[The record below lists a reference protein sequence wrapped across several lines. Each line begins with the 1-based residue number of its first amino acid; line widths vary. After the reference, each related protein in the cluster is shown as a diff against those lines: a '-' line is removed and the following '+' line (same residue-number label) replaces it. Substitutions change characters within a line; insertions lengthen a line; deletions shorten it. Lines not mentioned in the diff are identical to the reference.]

1 MLPALTAS
9 RRRIPRRR
17 IVLGAASALLT
28 VGALGAEMSGA
39 VEPSPIPSLAETL
52 SPSTWAMTI
61 PAAWL
66 AAPVPRVGIGDLIDV
81 LAVRQ
86 GDRAYAVP
94 VAYAARVVA
103 ADERGLVLELDEE
116 GASAIAIA
124 RGGGLLLV
132 PLLRSTR

>member
-9 RRRIPRRR
+9 RGRLPRRR
-17 IVLGAASALLT
+17 IALGALSVLLT
-28 VGALGAEMSGA
+28 AGALGAEMSGGA
-39 VEPSPIPSLAETL
+39 APSPVPSIAESL
-52 SPSTWAMTI
+52 SPSTWAMTM

-86 GDRAYAVP
+86 GERAYAVP

>member
-9 RRRIPRRR
+9 RRLPLRR
-17 IVLGAASALLT
+17 IALGAASALLA

-39 VEPSPIPSLAETL
+39 VAPPPPQSLAESL
-52 SPSTWAMTI
+52 APSTWAMTL

-66 AAPVPRVGIGDLIDV
+66 AAPVPRVGTGDLIDV

-86 GDRAYAVP
+86 GERAYAVP

-103 ADERGLVLELDEE
+103 MDERGLVLELDEE

-132 PLLRSTR
+132 PLLRSAR

>member
-1 MLPALTAS
+1 VLPALTAS

-17 IVLGAASALLT
+17 LALGGASALL
-28 VGALGAEMSGA
+28 ALAAVGAEMGGA
-39 VEPSPIPSLAETL
+39 ATPPAQASLAGSL
-52 SPSTWAMTI
+52 APSTWAMHL

-66 AAPVPRVGIGDLIDV
+66 AAPVPRVRAGDVIDV

-86 GDRAYAVP
+86 GERAYAVP
-94 VAYAARVVA
+94 VAYAARVMA
-103 ADERGLVLELDEE
+103 ADDRGIVLELDEE

-124 RGGGLLLV
+124 RGGGMLLV

>member
-9 RRRIPRRR
+9 RRRLPARR
-17 IVLGAASALLT
+17 IALAGVSALLT
-28 VGALGAEMSGA
+28 LGALGAELGGVTA
-39 VEPSPIPSLAETL
+39 PAAEVSLAESL
-52 SPSTWAMTI
+52 APATWAMSL

-66 AAPVPRVGIGDLIDV
+66 AAPMPRVRIGDLIDV

-86 GDRAYAVP
+86 GERAYAVP
-94 VAYAARVVA
+94 VAYAARVVGS
-103 ADERGLVLELDEE
+103 DERGVVLELDEE

-132 PLLRSTR
+132 PLLRSVR

>member
-9 RRRIPRRR
+9 RGRLPKRRIA
-17 IVLGAASALLT
+17 LGAASALLAL
-28 VGALGAEMSGA
+28 GALGVDMSGA
-39 VEPSPIPSLAETL
+39 AAPPPPASLAESL
-52 SPSTWAMTI
+52 APSTWAMTL

-66 AAPVPRVGIGDLIDV
+66 AAPAPRVSTDDLIDV

-86 GDRAYAVP
+86 GERAYAVP
-94 VAYAARVVA
+94 VAYAVRVMAV
-103 ADERGLVLELDEE
+103 DERGLVLELDEE

>member
-1 MLPALTAS
+1 VLPALTAS
-9 RRRIPRRR
+9 RRRLPTRR
-17 IVLGAASALLT
+17 VALGAASALLT
-28 VGALGAEMSGA
+28 VGALGIEMGGA
-39 VEPSPIPSLAETL
+39 AAPAPPASLADSL
-52 SPSTWAMTI
+52 APSTWAMSL

-66 AAPVPRVGIGDLIDV
+66 AAPVPLVRTGDVIDV

-94 VAYAARVVA
+94 VAYAARVMA
-103 ADERGLVLELDEE
+103 TDERGIVLELDEE

-132 PLLRSTR
+132 PLLRSAR

>member
-9 RRRIPRRR
+9 RLRRPKRRIA
-17 IVLGAASALLT
+17 LGAASALLA

-39 VEPSPIPSLAETL
+39 AAPPQPASLAESL
-52 SPSTWAMTI
+52 SPSTWAMTL

-66 AAPVPRVGIGDLIDV
+66 AAPAPRVSTDDLIDV

-86 GDRAYAVP
+86 GERAYAVP
-94 VAYAARVVA
+94 VAYAARVMA

-124 RGGGLLLV
+124 RGGGMLLV

>member
-9 RRRIPRRR
+9 RRRLPLRR
-17 IVLGAASALLT
+17 VALGAASALLT

-39 VEPSPIPSLAETL
+39 AAPPPPASLAESL
-52 SPSTWAMTI
+52 APSTWAMTL

-66 AAPVPRVGIGDLIDV
+66 AAPLPRVGAGDLIDV

-86 GDRAYAVP
+86 GERAYAVP

>member
-1 MLPALTAS
+1 VLPALTAS
-9 RRRIPRRR
+9 RRRLPARRLA
-17 IVLGAASALLT
+17 LGATSALLT
-28 VGALGAEMSGA
+28 VVALGAALGEGTA
-39 VEPSPIPSLAETL
+39 PKAQPSLAQSL
-52 SPSTWAMTI
+52 APSTWAMSL

-66 AAPVPRVGIGDLIDV
+66 AAPAPRVQTGDVIDV

-94 VAYAARVVA
+94 VAYAARVMAV
-103 ADERGLVLELDEE
+103 DEHGIVLELDEE

-132 PLLRSTR
+132 PLLRSAR

>member
-1 MLPALTAS
+1 MLPSLTAS
-9 RRRIPRRR
+9 RRRLPTRR
-17 IVLGAASALLT
+17 IALGAASALLT

-39 VEPSPIPSLAETL
+39 AAPSPPPSLAESL
-52 SPSTWAMTI
+52 APSTWAMTV

-66 AAPVPRVGIGDLIDV
+66 AAPVPRVGAGDLIDV

-86 GDRAYAVP
+86 GERAYAVP

>member
-9 RRRIPRRR
+9 RRRLPTRR
-17 IVLGAASALLT
+17 VALGAASALLAM
-28 VGALGAEMSGA
+28 GALGVELGGA
-39 VEPSPIPSLAETL
+39 TAPAAPPSLAQSL
-52 SPSTWAMTI
+52 APSTWAMSL

-66 AAPVPRVGIGDLIDV
+66 AAPAPRVRIGDVIDV
-81 LAVRQ
+81 IAVRQ

-94 VAYAARVVA
+94 VAYSARVMAV
-103 ADERGLVLELDEE
+103 DEHGIVLELDEE

-132 PLLRSTR
+132 PLLRSAR

>member
-17 IVLGAASALLT
+17 L
-28 VGALGAEMSGA
+28 ALGAVSGLLTLAALAAEMGGA
-39 VEPSPIPSLAETL
+39 AAPTAQASLAESL
-52 SPSTWAMTI
+52 APSTWAMSV
-61 PAAWL
+61 PVAWL
-66 AAPVPRVGIGDLIDV
+66 AAPVPRVRTGDVIDV

-86 GDRAYAVP
+86 GERAYAVP
-94 VAYAARVVA
+94 VAYAAHVMA
-103 ADERGLVLELDEE
+103 TDERGIVLELDEE

-124 RGGGLLLV
+124 RGAGMLLV

>member
-9 RRRIPRRR
+9 RRRLPARR
-17 IVLGAASALLT
+17 VALGAASALL
-28 VGALGAEMSGA
+28 ALGAVGVELVGA
-39 VEPSPIPSLAETL
+39 APPTAQPSLAQSL
-52 SPSTWAMTI
+52 APSSWGMSL

-66 AAPVPRVGIGDLIDV
+66 AAPVPRVRTGDVIDV

-94 VAYAARVVA
+94 VAYAARVIAV
-103 ADERGLVLELDEE
+103 DEHGIVLELDEE
-116 GASAIAIA
+116 GAGAIAIA

-132 PLLRSTR
+132 PLLRSAR

>member
-1 MLPALTAS
+1 VLPALTV
-9 RRRIPRRR
+9 RRRLPARR
-17 IVLGAASALLT
+17 IALGSASALLT
-28 VGALGAEMSGA
+28 LGALGAQFGPA
-39 VEPSPIPSLAETL
+39 TTPSASPSLAESL
-52 SPSTWAMTI
+52 APATWAMSL

-66 AAPVPRVGIGDLIDV
+66 AAPLPRVRTGDVIDV
-81 LAVRQ
+81 LGVRQ

-94 VAYAARVVA
+94 VAYAARVMAV
-103 ADERGLVLELDEE
+103 DDRGIVLELDEE

>member
-9 RRRIPRRR
+9 RRRLPARR
-17 IVLGAASALLT
+17 IALGAASALLT
-28 VGALGAEMSGA
+28 LGALGAEIGGA
-39 VEPSPIPSLAETL
+39 AAPAAQPSLAQSL
-52 SPSTWAMTI
+52 APSTWAMSL
-61 PAAWL
+61 PSAWL
-66 AAPVPRVGIGDLIDV
+66 AAPVPRVRAGDVIDL

-94 VAYAARVVA
+94 VAYATRVMA
-103 ADERGLVLELDEE
+103 ADDHGIVLELDEE

-124 RGGGLLLV
+124 RGGGVLLV

>member
-1 MLPALTAS
+1 MLPALTAT
-9 RRRIPRRR
+9 RRRLPTRR
-17 IVLGAASALLT
+17 IALGAASALLT
-28 VGALGAEMSGA
+28 LGALGVEMGGA
-39 VEPSPIPSLAETL
+39 AAPAAPASLADSL
-52 SPSTWAMTI
+52 SPSTWAMSL

-66 AAPVPRVGIGDLIDV
+66 AAPVSGVRIGDLIDV

-94 VAYAARVVA
+94 VAYAARVMA
-103 ADERGLVLELDEE
+103 ADERGVVLEVDEE

-132 PLLRSTR
+132 PLLRSAR

>member
-9 RRRIPRRR
+9 RRRLSRRR
-17 IVLGAASALLT
+17 VALGAASALLA
-28 VGALGAEMSGA
+28 VGALGAEMNGGA
-39 VEPSPIPSLAETL
+39 APSPPASLAESL
-52 SPSTWAMTI
+52 APSTWAMTL
-61 PAAWL
+61 PSAWL
-66 AAPVPRVGIGDLIDV
+66 AAPVPRVVTGDLIDV

-86 GDRAYAVP
+86 GERAYAVP
-94 VAYAARVVA
+94 VAYAARVVT
-103 ADERGLVLELDEE
+103 ADERGIVLELYEE

>member
-9 RRRIPRRR
+9 RRRPPIRR
-17 IVLGAASALLT
+17 IALGAASALLT
-28 VGALGAEMSGA
+28 IGAFGAQMSGA
-39 VEPSPIPSLAETL
+39 VAPSPPASLADSL
-52 SPSTWAMTI
+52 APSTWAMTL

-66 AAPVPRVGIGDLIDV
+66 AAPVPRIGTGDLIDV

-86 GDRAYAVP
+86 GERAYAVP

-103 ADERGLVLELDEE
+103 ADERGLVLEIDEE

>member
-9 RRRIPRRR
+9 RRRLPRRR
-17 IVLGAASALLT
+17 IALGAASVLLT
-28 VGALGAEMSGA
+28 AGALGAEMSNA
-39 VEPSPIPSLAETL
+39 VAPSPVPSLAESL
-52 SPSTWAMTI
+52 SPSTWAMTM

-86 GDRAYAVP
+86 GERAYAVP
-94 VAYAARVVA
+94 VAFAARVVA

>member
-1 MLPALTAS
+1 VLPALTAS
-9 RRRIPRRR
+9 RRRLSKRR
-17 IVLGAASALLT
+17 IALGAASALLT
-28 VGALGAEMSGA
+28 LGALGAELSGSA
-39 VEPSPIPSLAETL
+39 APSPIPSLAESLT
-52 SPSTWAMTI
+52 PSTWAMTL
-61 PAAWL
+61 PTAWL
-66 AAPVPRVGIGDLIDV
+66 AAPVPRVVAGDLSDV

-86 GDRAYAVP
+86 GERAYAVP

-103 ADERGLVLELDEE
+103 TDERGLVLEVEEE

>member
-1 MLPALTAS
+1 MVA
-9 RRRIPRRR
+9 
-17 IVLGAASALLT
+17 LGAA
-28 VGALGAEMSGA
+28 LGEGTAPKA
-39 VEPSPIPSLAETL
+39 QPSLAQSL
-52 SPSTWAMTI
+52 APSTWAMSL

-66 AAPVPRVGIGDLIDV
+66 AAPAPRVQTGDVIDV

-94 VAYAARVVA
+94 VAYAARVMAV
-103 ADERGLVLELDEE
+103 DEHGIVLELDEE

-132 PLLRSTR
+132 PLLRSAR

>member
-17 IVLGAASALLT
+17 LALGAASALL
-28 VGALGAEMSGA
+28 GLAALGAEMGGA
-39 VEPSPIPSLAETL
+39 ATPTAEASLAESL
-52 SPSTWAMTI
+52 AASTWAMNL
-61 PAAWL
+61 PVAWL
-66 AAPVPRVGIGDLIDV
+66 AAPVPRVHTGDMIDV

-86 GDRAYAVP
+86 GERAYAVP
-94 VAYAARVVA
+94 VAYAARVMA
-103 ADERGLVLELDEE
+103 TDERGIVLELDEE

-124 RGGGLLLV
+124 RGGGMLLV

>member
-9 RRRIPRRR
+9 RRRLPARR
-17 IVLGAASALLT
+17 VALGAASALLT
-28 VGALGAEMSGA
+28 VVALGAALGEA
-39 VEPSPIPSLAETL
+39 TAPTAKPSLAQSL
-52 SPSTWAMTI
+52 APSTWAMSV

-66 AAPVPRVGIGDLIDV
+66 AAPAPRVHTGDVIDV

-94 VAYAARVVA
+94 VAYAARVMAV
-103 ADERGLVLELDEE
+103 DEHGIVLELDEE

-132 PLLRSTR
+132 PLLRSAR

>member
-9 RRRIPRRR
+9 RRRLPRRR
-17 IVLGAASALLT
+17 IALGAASALLT

-39 VEPSPIPSLAETL
+39 VAPSPVPSLAESL
-52 SPSTWAMTI
+52 SPSTWAMTM

-86 GDRAYAVP
+86 GERAYAVP

>member
-9 RRRIPRRR
+9 RRRFPMRR
-17 IVLGAASALLT
+17 IALGGVSALLT
-28 VGALGAEMSGA
+28 VGAIGAEMSGA
-39 VEPSPIPSLAETL
+39 VAPPPPSLAESL
-52 SPSTWAMTI
+52 APSTWALSL

-66 AAPVPRVGIGDLIDV
+66 AAPVPRVAMGDLIDV

-86 GDRAYAVP
+86 GERAYAVP

-103 ADERGLVLELDEE
+103 VDEGGLVLELDEE

>member
-9 RRRIPRRR
+9 RSRLPARR

-28 VGALGAEMSGA
+28 LGALGAEIGGA
-39 VEPSPIPSLAETL
+39 AAPAVQPSLAQSL
-52 SPSTWAMTI
+52 APSTWAMSL

-66 AAPVPRVGIGDLIDV
+66 AAPAPRVRTGDVIDV

-94 VAYAARVVA
+94 VAYAARVIA
-103 ADERGLVLELDEE
+103 ADEHGIVLELDEE

-132 PLLRSTR
+132 PLLRSAR

>member
-1 MLPALTAS
+1 VLPALTAS

-17 IVLGAASALLT
+17 LGFGAASALL
-28 VGALGAEMSGA
+28 ALAAVGAEMRGA
-39 VEPSPIPSLAETL
+39 ATPTSEASLAESL
-52 SPSTWAMTI
+52 APSTWAMNL
-61 PAAWL
+61 PVAWL
-66 AAPVPRVGIGDLIDV
+66 AAPAPRIRTGDVIDV

-86 GDRAYAVP
+86 GERAYTVP
-94 VAYAARVVA
+94 VAYAARVMA
-103 ADERGLVLELDEE
+103 TDERGIVLELDEE

>member
-9 RRRIPRRR
+9 RRRFPVRRAA
-17 IVLGAASALLT
+17 LGAASALLT
-28 VGALGAEMSGA
+28 LGALGIEMGA
-39 VEPSPIPSLAETL
+39 GAAPATPASLAESL
-52 SPSTWAMTI
+52 APSTWAMSL
-61 PAAWL
+61 PSAWL
-66 AAPVPRVGIGDLIDV
+66 AAPVPRVRIGDVIDV

-86 GDRAYAVP
+86 GERAYAVP
-94 VAYAARVVA
+94 VAYAARVMA
-103 ADERGLVLELDEE
+103 ADDHGIVLELDEE